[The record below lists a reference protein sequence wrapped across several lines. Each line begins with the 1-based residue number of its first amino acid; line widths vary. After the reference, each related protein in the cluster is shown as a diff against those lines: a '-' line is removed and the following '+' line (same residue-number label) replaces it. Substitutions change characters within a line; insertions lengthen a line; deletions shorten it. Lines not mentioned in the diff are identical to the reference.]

1 MWLRSGSGILFWKQ
15 LSPTAK
21 DVDNLI
27 RQAEGILS
35 ELKQKAEIL
44 KEPPDARLVP
54 TLEQSVSE
62 VKGTILR
69 DGVVDEEGWNGKTE
83 QEKWRLYNDI
93 YRTARTLRCLNLDEI
108 KMGKCYFGLFVVI
121 LAGLVITYFVLH
133 AHPSWT
139 ASRGVRV
146 NSDKIVSVSEL
157 LNRVELK
164 IKAVREADSEKVDVV
179 QDPELAKVKE
189 DLRKALLPLDLTFD
203 SFNGFGQVL
212 AEIEAGQIA
221 KTETWAKFRKALEAE
236 LEDLTAGYFWIRL
249 PYRWFEFAWWAE
261 FGTLVGLLFYIA
273 GLLGVGLFRVEE
285 VSMFW
290 TEILITPLVVT
301 VVFFLFAYTGITGL
315 QPSETSLTVNIGF
328 AFILGFAIRRT
339 VGFLDIIKKRF
350 FPEPAPVGKSAS

>member
-1 MWLRSGSGILFWKQ
+1 MWLRSGSGILFWKR

-44 KEPPDARLVP
+44 REPPDAWLAP
-54 TLEQSVSE
+54 ALEQSVLE
-62 VKGTILR
+62 VKRAILR
-69 DGVVDEEGWNGKTE
+69 DGVVDEERWGGKTE
-83 QEKWRLYNDI
+83 QEKWILYNYI

-108 KMGKCYFGLFVVI
+108 RMGKCYFGLFVAI
-121 LAGLVITYFVLH
+121 LAGLVIAYLVLH

-139 ASRGVRV
+139 ASRGVRI
-146 NSDKIVSVSEL
+146 NSDKIVNVSEL

-164 IKAVREADSEKVDVV
+164 IKAVREADSEKVA

-212 AEIEAGQIA
+212 AEVEAGQIA

-236 LEDLTAGYFWIRL
+236 LEGLTAGYFWLRF

-261 FGTLVGLLFYIA
+261 FGTLVGLLYYIA
-273 GLLGVGLFRVEE
+273 GLLGMGLFRVEE

-290 TEILITPLVVT
+290 TEILITPLVVI
-301 VVFFLFAYTGITGL
+301 VVFFLFGYTGITGL
-315 QPSETSLTVNIGF
+315 QPSETSLTVNVGF

-350 FPEPAPVGKSAS
+350 FPEPTPVGKSAS